1 MASRGVNKTIL
12 IGHLGQNPELRYTAT
27 QNAVA
32 TFSLATGESWRDKAT
47 GEQKERTEWHRVV
60 IFGKLAEVAGEYLH
74 KGSQVYIEGQNRT
87 RKWLDQS
94 GVERYTTEVVVDI
107 TGTMQ
112 MIGGRGN
119 ESAPP
124 SPPPH
129 PGFDGEVVDSQPDMV
144 AFSGKPHEKPAQ
156 PPVVDFGDDIPF

>member
-1 MASRGVNKTIL
+1 MAARGVNKVIL
-12 IGHLGQNPELRYTAT
+12 VGHLGQNPELRYTAS

-32 TFSLATGESWRDKAT
+32 TLNLATGESWRDKNT

-60 IFGKLAEVAGEYLH
+60 IFGKLAEVAGQYLH

-107 TGTMQ
+107 TGTLQ
-112 MIGGRGN
+112 MLGGRQHDAG
-119 ESAPP
+119 
-124 SPPPH
+124 PPPH
-129 PGFDGEVVDSQPDMV
+129 PGFEGEAMERKPDTV
-144 AFSGKPHEKPAQ
+144 AFSGKPAVEMPAT
-156 PPVVDFGDDIPF
+156 PPVIDFNDDIPF